1 MSTRLGMMTIFF
13 VAVLILALNM
23 LMVTHLTTRTVYDMD
38 LIRSQHEEDIRSVIM
53 VACIYGTKYKP
64 EVAAPSKYWDENSN
78 MYYCND
84 FMKQQMEENYP
95 SMVMRLGQGVKK
107 GKK

>member
-1 MSTRLGMMTIFF
+1 MLTRLSMMAIFF
-13 VAVLILALNM
+13 VTVLILALNM
-23 LMVTHLTTRTVYDMD
+23 LMVTHLTTKTVYDMD
-38 LIRSQHEEDIRSVIM
+38 YIRAQHEEDIRSVM
-53 VACIYGTKYKP
+53 MMSCIYGTKYKP

-95 SMVMRLGQGVKK
+95 AMVMRLGHGKK
-107 GKK
+107 GGKK